1 MLCLICAALLKL
13 PASAVFQ
20 WKNSSTANTMSK
32 IKITLVKSPIDKS
45 KRQKDT
51 LKALGFR
58 KMNQTVEREN
68 NPQTLGMLRVVGH
81 LVQVVEG

>member
-1 MLCLICAALLKL
+1 
-13 PASAVFQ
+13 
-20 WKNSSTANTMSK
+20 MSK

-58 KMNQTVEREN
+58 KINQTIERES
-68 NPQTLGMLRVVGH
+68 NPQTLGMIRVVSH
-81 LVQVVEG
+81 LVQVAEA